1 MHSLTIQNKN
11 ITVFPSTQP
20 GKPII
25 YFNTFDDEGKQVY
38 EHLKSEQCHD
48 FTLVTISNLA
58 WNHDMTPWAIAPVSP
73 KVPPCTGGADNYLN
87 VLLHKIIPETEKII
101 HGHPVWRG
109 IAGYSLAGLFA
120 VYTVYQTDVFSR
132 VASISGSLWF
142 PGIKEY
148 IFSHKILKKPD
159 RFYFSLGDR
168 EYKTRNKLMKCV
180 QQNTE
185 NIQLYYKSQGIDTI
199 FVQNPGGH
207 FENAAKR
214 IADGMMWL
222 LNK

>member
-38 EHLKSEQCHD
+38 EQLKSEECPD
-48 FTLVTISNLA
+48 FTLVAISNLE
-58 WNHDMTPWAIAPVSP
+58 WNHDMTPWAITSITQKA
-73 KVPPCTGGADNYLN
+73 PPCTGGADDYIKLLLN
-87 VLLHKIIPETEKII
+87 HILPETEKTVP
-101 HGHPVWRG
+101 GQPVWRG
-109 IAGYSLAGLFA
+109 ITGYSLAGLFA

-148 IFSHKILKKPD
+148 IFSHKIQGKTD
-159 RFYFSLGDR
+159 HFYFSLGDR
-168 EYKTRNKLMKCV
+168 EHKTRNKLMKCV

-185 NIQLYYKSQGIDTI
+185 DIELFYEKQGIDTT
-199 FVQNPGGH
+199 FQQNPGGH
-207 FENAAKR
+207 FENAVKR
-214 IADGMMWL
+214 SAAGMMWL
-222 LNK
+222 LRK